1 MQNQMQSPME
11 VLRQGLNGQRPVDED
26 VTASATLL
34 ADRLARLKAMSPMF
48 QTVSFSPEIEAMMAT
63 NMAMAVN

>member
-26 VTASATLL
+26 VAASAALL
-34 ADRLARLKAMSPMF
+34 ADQLARLKALDPMF
-48 QTVSFSPEIEAMMAT
+48 RTVSFSPEIEAMMAT